1 MLSLDPDIQAAMTA
15 MADAAGEIPPQPSR
29 GDWQALRQ
37 FIDTSMMGLDK
48 VLVTEEAMQI
58 ENYSAAAND
67 GVSVPLR
74 WYKPQ
79 NSSTRAALL
88 WTHGGGKL
96 GSSLDLYEP
105 VCKYYA
111 ARADVAIL
119 SVGFRLPPEHPFPVP
134 VEDAYVSLL
143 WLAEHADKLG
153 VDPGRIGVAGDS
165 GGGGIAAAIALMARD
180 RGGPSLAK
188 QFLLCPML
196 DDRNTEPDPTL
207 VPFATWSYDHNFTGW
222 QSFIGDAIGS
232 DAVSSYAAPARETD
246 FSNLPPSFIDI
257 GELDIFR
264 DETVLYA
271 TQLMKAGNS
280 VELHVYPGVPHGFE
294 GMAPESVVCRQAVEA
309 KIRAF
314 RSLND

>member
-1 MLSLDPDIQAAMTA
+1 MTA
-15 MADAAGEIPPQPSR
+15 MAEAAGEMPPPPPR

-37 FIDTSMMGLDK
+37 FIHMHMTGLDTI
-48 VLVTEEAMQI
+48 LVTEEVMQI
-58 ENYSAAAND
+58 EDYNAAAGD
-67 GVSVPLR
+67 GVRVPLR
-74 WYKPQ
+74 WYKRQ
-79 NSSTRAALL
+79 NSSSRAALL
-88 WTHGGGKL
+88 WTHGGGKI
-96 GSSLDLYEP
+96 GASMDLYDP

-119 SVGFRLPPEHPFPVP
+119 SVDFRLPPEHPFPVP
-134 VEDAYVSLL
+134 VEDAYASLL
-143 WLAEHADKLG
+143 WLVEHAGQLG

-165 GGGGIAAAIALMARD
+165 GGGGIAAALALMTRD

-207 VPFATWSYDHNFTGW
+207 EPFITWSYDQNFTGW
-222 QSFIGDAIGS
+222 QSFVGDTIGS

-246 FSNLPPSFIDI
+246 FSNLPPSYIDI

-271 TQLMKAGNS
+271 TQLMQGGNS
-280 VELHVYPGVPHGFE
+280 VELHVFPGAPHGFE
-294 GMAPESVVCRQAVEA
+294 SMAPESVVCRQAMEA

-314 RSLND
+314 RSMND